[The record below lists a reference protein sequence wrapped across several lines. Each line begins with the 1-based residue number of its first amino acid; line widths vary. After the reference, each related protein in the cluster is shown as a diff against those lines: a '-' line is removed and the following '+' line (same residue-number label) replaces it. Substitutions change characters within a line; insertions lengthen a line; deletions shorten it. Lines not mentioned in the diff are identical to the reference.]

1 MAGIIGVLYA
11 WRGGASLLFLLIAVG
26 VIMVGGLIV
35 QLSGPRAIKIE
46 RTITPVRPIAGS
58 TLLVKV
64 RVNFSARL
72 PLPWLTIADFWR
84 DRGHHKLLFPGF
96 RRSFEYT
103 YLLENMPRGH
113 HHLQGCRV
121 TWGDLPG
128 WFTGRSEPAEEH
140 SVKVLPAPYIM
151 AEQSRIAALLAVI
164 RSIPEGEEAAMMRPW
179 NRGNM
184 SPVIRLA
191 EFIGRTAP
199 G

>member
-1 MAGIIGVLYA
+1 MLTVAGIIGVLYA

-46 RTITPVRPIAGS
+46 RTITPVKPIAGS

-121 TWGDLPG
+121 TWEICPAGSQADLSLLKSIALKCCQPPILWRSSPG
-128 WFTGRSEPAEEH
+128 
-140 SVKVLPAPYIM
+140 
-151 AEQSRIAALLAVI
+151 
-164 RSIPEGEEAAMMRPW
+164 
-179 NRGNM
+179 
-184 SPVIRLA
+184 
-191 EFIGRTAP
+191 
-199 G
+199 